1 MSKIFRKK
9 YLNYPAGI
17 VGKDDKGKTRVKQVQ
32 HSTSAPVV
40 YISNKWG
47 GKWARIDTFDV
58 QSIELRS
65 ASAGED
71 TCIIKYRYGHIAY
84 PNAPDKKWKTV
95 NTKRFTGKTMWV
107 RVMEDKLI
115 LFQGVLTN
123 VDDEF
128 YGRGKDNGAGVESGV
143 QTFTF
148 KGGLFLL
155 GRFRFYQSAWHTE
168 KGSFNEIAG
177 GVNKNEKDWLID
189 WIPDFGG
196 ESVKYCDFDK
206 PEMEIRD
213 SALGNMKIFTEKP
226 AWNEAERKKQK
237 KYIAFGGDELFRPEG
252 AFAYLA
258 KLIDLK
264 NWDAPKFDV
273 DMRYIQDEIAGKQ
286 IEAEPVMN
294 ARDFLLK
301 AFDVSSGY
309 DFYFEPTKEGYT
321 IVPFPRENNDTYFW
335 VNPQHTA
342 VVNCTLSR
350 NMEDYYTAV
359 RVVGERIVISWQG
372 IRQFFPVRN
381 PVGVNINDT
390 DDNGALCMFDMF
402 ETRKDYCDIR
412 IGEISI
418 DKNGKANIDWNN
430 ITSLFEQTKYRS
442 VLTDFYYDFTTEE
455 KLDKGPFLWFDGRS
469 YNKNHGGSVIDQDNI
484 QWVEA
489 KGLEVGVE
497 PFEQAIGVKLKVKDW
512 TRLLDGKMYSFNNGA
527 VADGEGIADNDESFE
542 NWHVDA
548 NNFPIELRK
557 KEVPDICVR
566 LFKFHLAFEIDQRFK
581 YVFGDYQDEYRTL
594 TVYEKDARLVLSFAT
609 GMNIAGGSF
618 GKAVRNDFDKLK
630 KRYEAILKEYRKPPS
645 NLTCQMKGILSPAI
659 LGKRITVAGDNV
671 SQDTNT
677 SLTHI
682 SYTFPEGKSPQTRI

>member
-17 VGKDDKGKTRVKQVQ
+17 VGKDDKGKRRVKQVQ

-40 YISNKWG
+40 YISDKWG

-84 PNAPDKKWKTV
+84 PNAPDRKWKVV

-128 YGRGKDNGAGVESGV
+128 YGRGKDNDAGVESGV

-168 KGSFNEIAG
+168 HGVANELFG
-177 GVNKNEKDWLID
+177 GKDKDKKDWLID

-196 ESVKYCDFDK
+196 ESVKYCQKPK
-206 PEMEIRD
+206 PEMEIKD
-213 SALGNMKIFTEKP
+213 SLLGNMKIYEDE
-226 AWNEAERKKQK
+226 NK
-237 KYIAFGGDELFRPEG
+237 KYIAFGGQELFRPEG

-335 VNPQHTA
+335 VNPQHAA

-359 RVVGERIVISWQG
+359 RVVGERIIVNWKD

-381 PVGVNINDT
+381 PVGVNINDA
-390 DDNGALCMFDMF
+390 DENGALCMFDLL
-402 ETRKDYCDIR
+402 ETRDKYGDLKISGIDIGKDGAVTLDQ
-412 IGEISI
+412 
-418 DKNGKANIDWNN
+418 NN
-430 ITSLFEQTKYRS
+430 RTRLFDQTKYRR
-442 VLTDFYYDFTTEE
+442 VLKDFYYDYTTEE
-455 KLDKGPFLWFDGRS
+455 KLDNGPFLWLDGRA
-469 YNKNHGGSVIDQDNI
+469 YNKNHGGVAIDEDNI
-484 QWVEA
+484 QWESFKNV
-489 KGLEVGVE
+489 EVGVE
-497 PFEQAIGVKLKVKDW
+497 PFEQAIGVKLKVKNW

-527 VADGEGIADNDESFE
+527 VAAGEGIADNDESFE

-557 KEVPDICVR
+557 KEVPDICVGR
-566 LFKFHLAFEIDQRFK
+566 FKYHLAFEIDQRFK
-581 YVFGDYQDEYRTL
+581 YVFGNYENEYRTL
-594 TVYEKDARLVLSFAT
+594 TVYEPDARLILNFDSTVE
-609 GMNIAGGSF
+609 GGAN
-618 GKAVRNDFDKLK
+618 GKVVRNDFDKLK
-630 KRYEAILKEYRKPPS
+630 ARYEAILKEYRKPPS
-645 NLTCQMKGILSPAI
+645 NMTCQMKGILSPAI

>member
-9 YLNYPAGI
+9 FLTYPAGI

-128 YGRGKDNGAGVESGV
+128 YGRGKDNDAGVESGV

-168 KGSFNEIAG
+168 QNEPNEVFG
-177 GVNKNEKDWLID
+177 GLNKNEKDWLID

-196 ESVKYCDFDK
+196 ESVKYCRKPK

-213 SALGNMKIFTEKP
+213 SLLGNMKIYEDE
-226 AWNEAERKKQK
+226 NK
-237 KYIAFGGDELFRPEG
+237 KYIAFGGQELFRPEG

-359 RVVGERIVISWQG
+359 RVVGERIIVNWKD

-381 PVGVNINDT
+381 PVGVNINDA
-390 DDNGALCMFDMF
+390 DENGALCMFDLL
-402 ETRKDYCDIR
+402 ETRDKYGDLKISGIDINKDGAVTLDQ
-412 IGEISI
+412 
-418 DKNGKANIDWNN
+418 NN
-430 ITSLFEQTKYRS
+430 RTRLFDQTKYRC
-442 VLTDFYYDFTTEE
+442 VLKDFYYDYTTEE
-455 KLDKGPFLWFDGRS
+455 KLDNGPFLWLDGRA
-469 YNKNHGGSVIDQDNI
+469 YNKNHGGVAIDEDNI
-484 QWVEA
+484 QWESFKNV
-489 KGLEVGVE
+489 EVGVE
-497 PFEQAIGVKLKVKDW
+497 PFEQAIGVKLKVKNW
-512 TRLLDGKMYSFNNGA
+512 TRLLDGKMYSFNNNVV
-527 VADGEGIADNDESFE
+527 VAGEGIADGDESFE

-557 KEVPDICVR
+557 KEVPDICVGR
-566 LFKFHLAFEIDQRFK
+566 FKYHLAFEIDQRFK
-581 YVFGDYQDEYRTL
+581 YVFGNYENEYRTL
-594 TVYEKDARLVLSFAT
+594 TVYEPDARLILNFDSTVE
-609 GMNIAGGSF
+609 GGAN
-618 GKAVRNDFDKLK
+618 GKVVRNDFDKLK
-630 KRYEAILKEYRKPPS
+630 TRYEAILKEYRKPPS

-659 LGKRITVAGDNV
+659 LGKRITVAGENV
-671 SQDTNT
+671 SQDTET

>member
-40 YISNKWG
+40 YISDKWG

-84 PNAPDKKWKTV
+84 PNAPDKKWKV
-95 NTKRFTGKTMWV
+95 INTKRFTGKTMWV

-123 VDDEF
+123 IDDEF
-128 YGRGKDNGAGVESGV
+128 YGRGKDNDAGVESGV

-148 KGGLFLL
+148 KGGLYLL

-168 KGSFNEIAG
+168 PGVDNELMG
-177 GVNKNEKDWLID
+177 GVNKDEKDWLID

-196 ESVKYCDFDK
+196 ESPKYCLKSK
-206 PEMEIRD
+206 PEMEIED
-213 SALGNMKIFTEKP
+213 SVLGNMKIFTEKP
-226 AWNEAERKKQK
+226 AWNEAERKRQK
-237 KYIAFGGDELFRPEG
+237 KYIAFGGQELFRPEG

-309 DFYFEPTKEGYT
+309 DFYFEPTKNGYT

-359 RVVGERIVISWQG
+359 RVVGERIVANQKAIG
-372 IRQFFPVRN
+372 KFTHVRN

-390 DDNGALCMFDMF
+390 DENGALCMFDWF
-402 ETRKDYCDIR
+402 ADRNSYGDII
-412 IGEISI
+412 IGEFKLDKDGNVSEGESI
-418 DKNGKANIDWNN
+418 RPFN
-430 ITSLFEQTKYRS
+430 QTKYRS
-442 VLTDFYYDFTTEE
+442 VLTDFYYDYTTEK
-455 KLDKGPFLWFDGRS
+455 KLDGGPFLWFDGRA
-469 YNKNHGGSVIDQDNI
+469 YNKNHGGAVINQNAI
-484 QWVEA
+484 QWIEA
-489 KGLEVGVE
+489 KGVEVGIE
-497 PFEQAIGVKLKVKDW
+497 PFNQALGIKLKVKDW
-512 TRLLDGKMYSFNNGA
+512 TRLLDGKLYSFNNGA
-527 VADGEGIADNDESFE
+527 VVVGEGIANNDERFE

-548 NNFPIELRK
+548 VNFPMELRK

-566 LFKFHLAFEIDQRFK
+566 KFKYHLAFEIDQRFK
-581 YVFGDYQDEYRTL
+581 YTFGDYQDEYRTL
-594 TVYEKDARLVLSFAT
+594 TVYEPGARLVVCYDGTVEGQAQV
-609 GMNIAGGSF
+609 GRKI
-618 GKAVRNDFDKLK
+618 VRNDFDKLK